1 MSKKAMF
8 VWCVGLGLL
17 DGIYCILCSYLP
29 HIQNYMWIGFISLP
43 IYFCG
48 GAKLEEMPKHFC
60 CAASGIFWGGL
71 TLVVLDIGFISN
83 IHLNML
89 VFVTIVVCIAC
100 FVHLGVLTENVWKG
114 LFSSCPMMFGGF
126 AAIFSQG
133 LAEWFWVLVTLTLGL
148 IFGCIMASI
157 STPITK
163 WIDKN

>member
-1 MSKKAMF
+1 M
-8 VWCVGLGLL
+8 V
-17 DGIYCILCSYLP
+17 
-29 HIQNYMWIGFISLP
+29 
-43 IYFCG
+43 YF
-48 GAKLEEMPKHFC
+48 
-60 CAASGIFWGGL
+60 GGL